1 MVTLPQKK
9 LRLVELVPSDRD
21 RSPEDLYSHK
31 LKTRRKGLFGFAESL
46 VRSEN
51 PPWFDARGAALGLI
65 IGFGVPVGAQMLM
78 LAALRFCFRFNAV
91 LAFALTWV
99 NNPLS
104 LLPMYYGYYY
114 LGSLVL
120 GKNPAMGLQDFR
132 MLMQPILHADYF
144 WNSVQAFLLLSCDIL
159 VRWALAAAL
168 VSMVTGLI
176 GYMVTYRIQKTRLKE
191 HAREM
196 GVAYQMLVNRM
207 EAAIKE
213 KQGR

>member
-1 MVTLPQKK
+1 MVTLPQRK
-9 LRLVELVPSDRD
+9 LRLVEFVSNDRNH
-21 RSPEDLYSHK
+21 SPEDLSSQTPE
-31 LKTRRKGLFGFAESL
+31 TRRKGLFGFAESL

-65 IGFGVPVGAQMLM
+65 IGFGVPIGAQMII
-78 LAALRFCFRFNAV
+78 LAVLRFCFRFNAV

-114 LGSLVL
+114 LGSLIL
-120 GKNPAMGLQDFR
+120 GRNPAMGLQDFR
-132 MLMQPILHADYF
+132 MLMQPILHAGYF

-168 VSMVTGLI
+168 VAMVTGFV
-176 GYMVTYRIQKTRLKE
+176 GYVVTYRIQSTRLKKR
-191 HAREM
+191 AREM
-196 GVAYQMLVNRM
+196 GIAYTMLVNRM
-207 EAAIKE
+207 EAAIKD
-213 KQGR
+213 K